1 MTNKSRFLLNSST
14 DDTSTIKVFEPFHPE
29 TVKCGD
35 KDEFNLIYNANKEKY
50 NEMTTQKLNKI
61 FDVPGYKIARVN
73 NEICLKSIKPHE
85 KITSNDNSD
94 ALQKLTERI
103 DKLEKA
109 INNVANAHNVLSK
122 DHEELIKYI
131 NQR

>member
-1 MTNKSRFLLNSST
+1 MSNKSRIMLNTSADSS
-14 DDTSTIKVFEPFHPE
+14 SSVKVFEPFHPE
-29 TVKCGD
+29 IVKCED
-35 KDEFNLIYNANKEKY
+35 KDDFNLIYNANKEKY
-50 NEMTTQKLNKI
+50 NAMTTQKLNKI
-61 FDVPGYKIARVN
+61 FEVPGYKISRVN
-73 NEICLKSIKPHE
+73 NEICLRSIKPCE
-85 KITSNDNSD
+85 KIASNDNSD